1 MNTQKNLLK
10 EIKKIKGLINILESS
25 DLDCEKQLE
34 DSGYVVYNK
43 KEQEYFGAE
52 CIDKEKIKCVYDV
65 FQKIPNW
72 KDRVNVRTTGSA
84 CFIEMKTKKTYAHDS
99 GNWNKYY
106 FNFWENGDF
115 NIIGTFEN
123 DIFLKNSKENILQ
136 YMFQGVY
143 ECDVDNQKIMIKDF
157 TYRGYMLESNIQKI
171 IKKNIKDDKG
181 LIVKNYFPK
190 SFNLIDEFNF
200 K

>member
-43 KEQEYFGAE
+43 KEQEYFGTE

-123 DIFLKNSKENILQ
+123 DIFLKNSNENILQ